1 MTTFDYLLLVL
12 AAVVLL
18 YQLRMLLR
26 ERKNVVIHGV
36 TPNKKP
42 IMIVFAIIV
51 LIAMLRAQNLAQQWP
66 VFVLIVAICSVVFC
80 TGCGLGTDGIYSGGK
95 FIDYKKAMY
104 YDFDTRSKE
113 GLTCRMSTLT
123 KECAMRIQPE
133 QQAEILKL
141 MAENGIPDFE
151 AYQKKVQK
159 SVKTRQE
166 AQQRKKKKK

>member
-1 MTTFDYLLLVL
+1 MTTFDYLLLII
-12 AAVVLL
+12 AAVVLV
-18 YQLRMLLR
+18 YQLRMMLR
-26 ERKNVVIHGV
+26 VRKNVVIPGV
-36 TPNKKP
+36 TPNKKSV
-42 IMIVFAIIV
+42 MIVFGVIV
-51 LIAMLRAQNLAQQWP
+51 LIAALRTQNMMQQWP
-66 VFVLIVAICSVVFC
+66 VFALIVAICAIIFC

-113 GLTCRMSTLT
+113 GLTFRMATLT

-133 QQAEILKL
+133 QRAEILKL
-141 MAENGIPDFE
+141 MEQQGIPDFE

>member
-1 MTTFDYLLLVL
+1 MTTFDYLLLIIAVIVL
-12 AAVVLL
+12 V
-18 YQLRMLLR
+18 YQLRIMIR
-26 ERKNVVIHGV
+26 QRKNVVISGM
-36 TPNKKP
+36 TPNRKP
-42 IMIVFAIIV
+42 VMIVFG
-51 LIAMLRAQNLAQQWP
+51 LIFLVALLRSQNLAQQWP
-66 VFVLIVAICSVVFC
+66 VFALIIAICAIIFC

-113 GLTCRMSTLT
+113 GLTFRMATLT

-133 QQAEILKL
+133 QRAEILKL
-141 MAENGIPDFE
+141 MEQQGIPDFE